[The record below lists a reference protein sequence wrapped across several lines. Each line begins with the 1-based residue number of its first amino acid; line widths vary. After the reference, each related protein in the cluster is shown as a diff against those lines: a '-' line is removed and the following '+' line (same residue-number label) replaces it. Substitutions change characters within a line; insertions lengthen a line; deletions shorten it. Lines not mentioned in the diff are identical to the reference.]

1 MASSCSL
8 RHHMAW
14 CAGLTLDDMSVVMQL
29 ATASILWPS
38 TATTVVLRRLPWQLF
53 STLIGKILQLPQE
66 AFDGHPEVHL
76 PQPGAL
82 KVTDL
87 TPEAVCLMTV
97 MTSSFLRSMRLSC
110 HQIEEGHF
118 MEWIMPI
125 LLMCLEEHSSKG
137 WAGVVVILLAAL
149 VGQAQSDLRE
159 EVLGIM
165 SPNVKS
171 LSLAGQRLCLMHASA
186 RQYYR
191 CLLAKGQI

>member
-1 MASSCSL
+1 
-8 RHHMAW
+8 
-14 CAGLTLDDMSVVMQL
+14 MSVVMQL

-53 STLIGKILQLPQE
+53 SVLIGKILQLPGFRLQ
-66 AFDGHPEVHL
+66 ASDGHSEVHM

-110 HQIEEGHF
+110 HQTQEEHF
-118 MEWIMPI
+118 MKWIMPV
-125 LLMCLEEHSSKG
+125 LLTCLEEHSSKG

-149 VGQAQSDLRE
+149 VGQAQHDSPE
-159 EVLGIM
+159 EVLGIT
-165 SPNVKS
+165 SPDFES
-171 LSLAGQRLCLMHASA
+171 LSLAGQGLSLMHA
-186 RQYYR
+186 
-191 CLLAKGQI
+191 